1 MNENIRIDNRTVR
14 WRHGSR
20 WKNALSHEYRNNNGR
35 NSQFTRF
42 SFIDF
47 IDEEIFQVN
56 GKIGLWQI
64 FRLSTFVLS
73 GEKRHY
79 QSHWMRN
86 FRFLVFVC
94 WFSFSEQYGCSSNVL
109 AAIIR
114 GSSDKLPCIE
124 NREGFAVHS
133 LTWPQVSPISSW
145 LVISNTHE
153 KVSYFG
159 VFVF

>member
-14 WRHGSR
+14 WRYGSR

-35 NSQFTRF
+35 NSQFTRL
-42 SFIDF
+42 SFIGF

-56 GKIGLWQI
+56 GKIGLWQL
-64 FRLSTFVLS
+64 FRLLTFVLS

-94 WFSFSEQYGCSSNVL
+94 WFSFSEQYGYSSNVL

-153 KVSYFG
+153 KVSYFV